1 MCIHIYIYIFSTLL
15 PWRNLWNTS
24 HSKAPRFPL
33 WNYNKRQFII
43 APFKGIST
51 MLTEPFLHVRFR
63 STQKRLLH
71 KSSKSLLSKTEMS
84 SVSSK
89 AKEAISCR
97 PLGKGGG
104 GTKRRITFQT
114 MIEHVAG
121 IHFPTQPCLLYS
133 RLSHDY
139 WIINGCSHCSCK
151 SSSSADFKGLSG
163 FTQSLLFSFSFRKTP
178 SGYLKKN
185 YTGRLI

>member
-1 MCIHIYIYIFSTLL
+1 MFDL
-15 PWRNLWNTS
+15 
-24 HSKAPRFPL
+24 
-33 WNYNKRQFII
+33 
-43 APFKGIST
+43 G
-51 MLTEPFLHVRFR
+51 V
-63 STQKRLLH
+63 H
-71 KSSKSLLSKTEMS
+71 KKDFCMNRVMSLLSKTEMS

-97 PLGKGGG
+97 PLGKAGG
-104 GTKRRITFQT
+104 GTKRRKTFQT

-139 WIINGCSHCSCK
+139 WFINGCSHSCK

-178 SGYLKKN
+178 SGYLKKKL
-185 YTGRLI
+185 YREAHITKA

>member
-1 MCIHIYIYIFSTLL
+1 MDELGHTYIPKVLPGSSSHEISSPTVGYLMSHYLINKKKKLMCIHIYIYIFSTLL

-104 GTKRRITFQT
+104 GTKRRITFQSCST
-114 MIEHVAG
+114 K
-121 IHFPTQPCLLYS
+121 TYS
-133 RLSHDY
+133 IYAEVFFVYS
-139 WIINGCSHCSCK
+139 
-151 SSSSADFKGLSG
+151 
-163 FTQSLLFSFSFRKTP
+163 
-178 SGYLKKN
+178 
-185 YTGRLI
+185 